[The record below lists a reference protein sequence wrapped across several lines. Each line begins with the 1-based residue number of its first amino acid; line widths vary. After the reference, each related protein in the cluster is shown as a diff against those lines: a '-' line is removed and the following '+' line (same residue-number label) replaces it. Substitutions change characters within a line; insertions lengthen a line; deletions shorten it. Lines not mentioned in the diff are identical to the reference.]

1 MKVCAKSLLI
11 AMLFPVAGSALA
23 WEDSF
28 YATKEITFEVDIQ
41 GKACDIAAGL
51 PPVNVN
57 GRGSM
62 DLRSVARTPDSKG
75 LLLPIKFVFSNCSS
89 VSHVQSIEFKRDV
102 GTTNIS
108 SDKLGGP
115 DKGFV
120 ATTMD
125 NVKIKLYSDDS
136 ASSNFKKK
144 TFNPEL
150 EIKEGQPLTVCYAR
164 AEVDRNGASPGP
176 FKGAAEFLVTYR

>member
-1 MKVCAKSLLI
+1 MKVFSKSLLI
-11 AMLFPVAGSALA
+11 AMLFPVAGSAFAL
-23 WEDSF
+23 EDSF

-51 PPVNVN
+51 PPVNVD
-57 GRGSM
+57 GKGSM
-62 DLRSVARTPDSKG
+62 NLRSVERAPNSKG

-102 GTTNIS
+102 GASNIT

-115 DKGFV
+115 EKGFI
-120 ATTMD
+120 ATTHD

-136 ASSNFKKK
+136 ASSNFTKK

-150 EIKEGQPLTVCYAR
+150 EIKQGQPLTVCYAR
-164 AEVDRNGASPGP
+164 AEVDVNGASPGP
-176 FKGAAEFLVTYR
+176 FKGAAEFVVTYR

>member
-1 MKVCAKSLLI
+1 MKVFAKSLLI
-11 AMLFPVAGSALA
+11 AMLLPVTGSAFA

-51 PPVNVN
+51 PPVNVD

-62 DLRSVARTPDSKG
+62 NLRSVERAPNSKG

-120 ATTMD
+120 ATTID

-150 EIKEGQPLTVCYAR
+150 EIKQGQPLTVCYAR
-164 AEVDRNGASPGP
+164 AEVDVNGASPGP